1 MGSSNEK
8 NEKITTKGFENDRK
22 IFTLNLKYKELN
34 NIFNYFNSIK
44 LENGN
49 FFFDNV
55 TYLKTTLINTN
66 DHEKI
71 PKKLF
76 MNLIKS
82 FINISNQETKEKI
95 MEIFNN
101 EYFLNEGMFN
111 LEKVINLLLLI
122 SEDKIID
129 INNKNNEK
137 TSGKAYYIFNL
148 FLKEGE
154 VDNLNILKEDFILF
168 FSEEIAFIAFDILL
182 ENYLNNN
189 EVNNT
194 NKNISDNN
202 NNEFEMFKKIIEMKS
217 TIVDNIVME
226 YFNDENNNI
235 DLEYINKL
243 FEKNKNFMTLEFFLE
258 KGLDN
263 VKIDK
268 NKI

>member
-8 NEKITTKGFENDRK
+8 NENFTTKGFEIK
-22 IFTLNLKYKELN
+22 KTLNLKYKELN
-34 NIFNYFNSIK
+34 NIINYFDSIQ
-44 LENGN
+44 LENSCY
-49 FFFDNV
+49 FIDNI

-76 MNLIKS
+76 LNLINS
-82 FINISNQETKEKI
+82 FINISNQEKKEKI
-95 MEIFNN
+95 FQIFNN
-101 EYFLNEGMFN
+101 EYFLNDGMFN
-111 LEKVINLLLLI
+111 LDKIINLLLLI

-129 INNKNNEK
+129 INVKNNEK
-137 TSGKAYYIFNL
+137 ISSKAYYIFNL

-154 VDNLNILKEDFILF
+154 LNNLNILKEDFILF
-168 FSEEIAFIAFDILL
+168 FSEEISFIAFNILL

-189 EVNNT
+189 ENNNNT
-194 NKNISDNN
+194 VNDNN
-202 NNEFEMFKKIIEMKS
+202 NNEFDLLKKILEMKS
-217 TIVDNIVME
+217 TIIDNIVME
-226 YFNDENNNI
+226 YFNDENNKI
-235 DLEYINKL
+235 DLDYINKL